1 MKVGLVVAVNA
12 RRGMFIV
19 EIESGDYSVFELLG
33 GVDIAVGDKVRGDLH
48 ALGGEELYHLGNGER
63 FSAYGQSGPSSLAA
77 CQRLL

>member
-19 EIESGDYSVFELLG
+19 KIENGDYSVFELLS
-33 GVDIAVGDKVRGDLH
+33 GVNIAVGDKVRGDLH
-48 ALGGEELYHLGNGER
+48 ALGSEELYRLGSGER
-63 FSAYGQSGPSSLAA
+63 FIAYGQSGPSSLAA